1 MAITLEDIKARKE
14 ARRSALQHSLEQIT
28 GQLRDMGALKVIV
41 FGSFASGDITSH
53 SDLDLIAVMPSTHSG
68 REWMGRI
75 YEEVDRD
82 VDCDIL
88 AYTREEIEKML
99 PVSSFLRS
107 ALGNGRIVYETTD
120 DRRPGQA

>member
-14 ARRSALQHSLEQIT
+14 ARRCALQHSLERIT

-41 FGSFASGDITSH
+41 FGSFASGNVTSH

-68 REWMGRI
+68 REWRGRI

-88 AYTREEIEKML
+88 AYTREELEMML
-99 PVSSFLRS
+99 PISSFLRS
-107 ALGNGRIVYETTD
+107 ALSSGRTVYEMAS
-120 DRRPGQA
+120 DRCPGQA

>member
-1 MAITLEDIKARKE
+1 MATTLEDIKARKE
-14 ARRSALQHSLEQIT
+14 SRRSALQRSLEKIT

-53 SDLDLIAVMPSTHSG
+53 SDLDLIAIMPSTLSG

-75 YEEVDRD
+75 YGEVDRD

-88 AYTREEIEKML
+88 AYTREELEKML
-99 PVSSFLRS
+99 PVSGMLRS
-107 ALGNGRIVYETTD
+107 ALSGGRTVYEAG
-120 DRRPGQA
+120 R

>member
-1 MAITLEDIKARKE
+1 MAITLKDIKARKE
-14 ARRSALQHSLEQIT
+14 ARRTALQRSLERIT

-41 FGSFASGDITSH
+41 FGSFASGDVTSH
-53 SDLDLIAVMPSTHSG
+53 SDLDLIAIMPSTQSG

-82 VDCDIL
+82 IDCDIL

-99 PVSSFLRS
+99 PVSGILRS
-107 ALGNGRIVYETTD
+107 ALSSGRTVYEAG
-120 DRRPGQA
+120 P

>member
-14 ARRSALQHSLEQIT
+14 SRRRSLQRSLEKIT

-41 FGSFASGDITSH
+41 FGSFAGGEITSH
-53 SDLDLIAVMPSTHSG
+53 RDLDLIAIMPSTKSG

-82 VDCDIL
+82 IDCDIL
-88 AYTREEIEKML
+88 AYTREELDNML
-99 PVSSFLRS
+99 PVSGILRT
-107 ALGNGRIVYETTD
+107 ALSSGRTVYEAG
-120 DRRPGQA
+120 R

>member
-14 ARRSALQHSLEQIT
+14 ARKRALQQSLERIT

-41 FGSFASGDITSH
+41 FGSFASGDVTSQ
-53 SDLDLIAVMPSTHSG
+53 SDLDLLAVMPSTQSG

-75 YEEVDRD
+75 YEEVERD

-88 AYTREEIEKML
+88 AFTREELEKML
-99 PVSSFLRS
+99 PVSGFLRS
-107 ALGNGRIVYETTD
+107 TLSSGRTVYE
-120 DRRPGQA
+120 A